1 MNTLLLFI
9 GGLGGW
15 EVLLIVAIVLILFG
29 AKKIPELARGLGTG
43 IKEFKNATSEV
54 TKEFEKGEETKSSK
68 AAPAPEPKTTS
79 TTASAPVAEPA
90 APAPTTTTTTP
101 EEVNHVEVVED
112 EDDKKSN
119 HVA

>member
-1 MNTLLLFI
+1 MNTLLFI

-43 IKEFKNATSEV
+43 IKEFKNATTEV
-54 TKEFEKGEETKSSK
+54 NKEWNKEEDTKSSK
-68 AAPAPEPKTTS
+68 TVPTPEPQNTS

-90 APAPTTTTTTP
+90 PTTKTP
-101 EEVNHVEVVED
+101 EEVNHVEVVEN
-112 EDDKKSN
+112 EEEKKSN
-119 HVA
+119 HIA